1 MRSPFPRGS
10 RSTDNRS
17 DLRHSVQSR
26 LHRPPRSRPRDRGLT
41 LVEIVI
47 AIVLIGGVIAGSM
60 AALRAST
67 IASTIHRD
75 HSNGHAWL
83 QTASDILYASPKVGC
98 DAALADNG
106 EAAVRAAYNT
116 VVDNVPHPQGWE
128 DWQIRILPP
137 VQFWNAG
144 NLDADPDV
152 EYYFGSDCDP
162 SLSLQLVEIEVR
174 NTDGNIIET
183 VEIVK

>member
-1 MRSPFPRGS
+1 MRSPFPRGF

-17 DLRHSVQSR
+17 N
-26 LHRPPRSRPRDRGLT
+26 PRSHTRPRDHSSQHRSTRDRGVT

-47 AIVLIGGVIAGSM
+47 AIVLIGGVVAGSM

-67 IASTIHRD
+67 IAGTIHRD

-83 QTASDILYASPKVGC
+83 QTASDILYASPKVAC
-98 DAALADNG
+98 DGTQADQG

-128 DWQIRILPP
+128 EWQIRILPP
-137 VQFWNAG
+137 VKFWNAG